1 MAAYANNSVD
11 AVVRLLLLTL
21 YADRV
26 KKPEESEEVF
36 RRLPDLAVFAD
47 GVAFGSVPDFETLI
61 AKHDTEVQQAL
72 DDSDLLAFTERAI
85 SAIDDPLLVP
95 SVLDAMRSIA
105 YADEEYH
112 HTEEHLIEQAERQWG
127 LHTA

>member
-1 MAAYANNSVD
+1 MDVYANNSVD

-26 KKPEESEEVF
+26 KKAEETEEVL

-47 GVAFGSVPDFETLI
+47 GSLFDGSLDFDALV
-61 AKHDTEVQQAL
+61 AKHDAEVQQAL
-72 DDSDLLAFTERAI
+72 DDSDLLAFTELAI
-85 SAIDDPLLVP
+85 KAIDDPLLIP

-105 YADEEYH
+105 YADDEYH
-112 HTEEHLIEQAERQWG
+112 HTEEHLITQAERRWG
-127 LHTA
+127 YYTA